1 MEYNL
6 IIADIKDIMYE
17 LKQATARVGVCI
29 DDADR
34 GINNNHV
41 AEQENEPKA
50 KTIENLFAYLIEAKN
65 DMARAEDDLKDLY
78 NKLENIIIPKYYN
91 PDKEPWARMMN
102 NAISKNAYYFNSHRM
117 MRRYVTEAYIR

>member
-1 MEYNL
+1 MDL

-78 NKLENIIIPKYYN
+78 NKLEALVEIVEYEAVR
-91 PDKEPWARMMN
+91 KEAGL
-102 NAISKNAYYFNSHRM
+102 
-117 MRRYVTEAYIR
+117 